1 MKEKSAHLDPK
12 VLTADGVGKALYH
25 GQNSPCNVKHGI
37 FETPSNEFN
46 SIPTSVLV
54 AHAKKL
60 RLIREAKARAI
71 RKAAEAKAAAK
82 KARLDAIKAAKRA
95 KADKMRKLLA
105 KAKHGADALK
115 AKKMKLRHK
124 TIKQVEDACHS
135 TFFNAAKNSYEKDY
149 TKMLAKFKSHE
160 KAKTRAGLHAIDHCK
175 AMKNSLIKQVTKKLG
190 AHLAKKIVDSQ
201 LRKVKGHYKKIVKV
215 SRTIRKTKAKANS
228 AKALVKKA
236 LKSKKAKKLLLV
248 QENVRVQQQLNAQ
261 QKTDARTS
269 SGSEASVQKAQNAIG
284 AWMKNQQQLV

>member
-1 MKEKSAHLDPK
+1 VKEKSGHLDPK
-12 VLTADGVGKALYH
+12 VLTADGVGKALYKGKH
-25 GQNSPCNVKHGI
+25 SPCNVKHGI
-37 FETPSNEFN
+37 FETPSSEFN
-46 SIPTSVLV
+46 SIPTRVLV

-82 KARLDAIKAAKRA
+82 KARLDAIKAIKRA

-105 KAKHGADALK
+105 KAKHAAAK

-124 TIKQVEDACHS
+124 TIKQVEDACFS
-135 TFFNAAKNSYEKDY
+135 TFKNAANKSFEKDY
-149 TKMLAKFKSHE
+149 KKMLAKFKSHE
-160 KAKTRAGLHAIDHCK
+160 KAEIRAGLHAIDHCK

-190 AHLAKKIVDSQ
+190 AHLAKKIVDAQ
-201 LRKVKGHYKKIVKV
+201 LRKVKGHYNKIVKQYR
-215 SRTIRKTKAKANS
+215 SIRKTKAKANS